1 MAPKFFRLIRC
12 QADIHNLNLGGSLR
26 VSKFDLELM
35 LFQTAKPGFHQANYD
50 HDNDQFR
57 VKTKRLA

>member
-1 MAPKFFRLIRC
+1 MHGKS
-12 QADIHNLNLGGSLR
+12 G
-26 VSKFDLELM
+26 VSSAIKYDCFKFDDSGNCII
-35 LFQTAKPGFHQANYD
+35 KPGFHQANYD